1 MAISIRIAR
10 GLAVAA
16 LLGGCRTATR
26 TVEMPRVDLDVS
38 GGNRGYLVGTPSP
51 SSGPAKTTREMVETE
66 IELPS
71 TSRAKP
77 GAGGPVGLGEIAPPE
92 VDLAEET
99 AAGVEPSQTDD
110 TYIVKEGDT
119 LWSIAANPQ
128 VYGDATK
135 WRRLAEANR
144 DVLKS
149 PDRLRAG
156 LSLRIPRHG
165 GTAAPSTDTR
175 ASEFSK

>member
-1 MAISIRIAR
+1 M
-10 GLAVAA
+10 
-16 LLGGCRTATR
+16 
-26 TVEMPRVDLDVS
+26 
-38 GGNRGYLVGTPSP
+38 
-51 SSGPAKTTREMVETE
+51 
-66 IELPS
+66 
-71 TSRAKP
+71 
-77 GAGGPVGLGEIAPPE
+77 
-92 VDLAEET
+92 
-99 AAGVEPSQTDD
+99 
-110 TYIVKEGDT
+110 KEGDT

-165 GTAAPSTDTR
+165 GPAAPSTDTR